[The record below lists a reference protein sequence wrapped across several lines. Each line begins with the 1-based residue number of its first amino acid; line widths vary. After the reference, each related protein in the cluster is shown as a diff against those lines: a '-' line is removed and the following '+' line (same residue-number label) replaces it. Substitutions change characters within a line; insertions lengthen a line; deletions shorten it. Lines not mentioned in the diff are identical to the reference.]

1 MTFAITKAQFTAD
14 DYRRI
19 DSRFLPF
26 INDWQI
32 SEEDKGKVVR
42 IPGTWNSSISPFN
55 YYEVIKMDGDPNS
68 RESENEK
75 ELSLACGWKN
85 NTGLFDREVQINL
98 RIEGRDVLRT
108 DPYLLTEYARVKAEI
123 IKCGGASMKV
133 YFNNKLIT
141 NFRSKSWWCASENGY
156 QTISDM
162 SVYL

>member
-1 MTFAITKAQFTAD
+1 MTFAITKSQFTVE

-19 DSRFLPF
+19 DSRFLPYLD
-26 INDWQI
+26 DWLVV
-32 SEEDKGKVVR
+32 EEYKGKTVR

-55 YYEVIKMDGDPNS
+55 YYEVIKLAGDPNS
-68 RESENEK
+68 REEENEK

-98 RIEGRDVLRT
+98 RIEGKNVLNGSSK
-108 DPYLLTEYARVKAEI
+108 VSAEI

-141 NFRSKSWWCASENGY
+141 NFSSKAWWYSIENGY
-156 QTISDM
+156 QTIPNM
-162 SVYL
+162 KLYL